1 MTHEELT
8 AAIIGALVLIGLA
21 GLGMVGIFK
30 KLGFLKPP
38 CNTACP
44 DPDCKNQIIKAMGKT
59 HEKVVLLEQGQ
70 QNVTSRLD
78 NKRKQIAKIQE
89 TTTETKTDVK
99 WIRSWIE
106 KNGAL

>member
-1 MTHEELT
+1 MTHEELG
-8 AAIIGALVLIGLA
+8 AAIVGALVFTGFA
-21 GLGMVGIFK
+21 GLGMMGILK
-30 KLGFLKPP
+30 KLGFLKNE
-38 CNTACP
+38 CSNECP
-44 DPDCKNQIIKAMGKT
+44 DPDCKNQLLKAMGKT

>member
-1 MTHEELT
+1 MTHEELG
-8 AAIIGALVLIGLA
+8 AAIVSFLVITGLV
-21 GLGMVGIFK
+21 GLGIVGILK
-30 KLGFLKPP
+30 KLGFLRPP
-38 CNTACP
+38 CNTDCP

-70 QNVTSRLD
+70 ETVRDRLD
-78 NKRKQIAKIQE
+78 NKRVQIEKIQQ

-106 KNGAL
+106 KNGAP